1 MTGVLLIWGLRVKKT
16 ALGTVRIISGTLKG
30 SKLPVLDSDGLRPT
44 SDRVR
49 ETLFNWIQH
58 NIQGRVVLDLFAG
71 SGALGFE
78 AASRQA
84 SKVILLE
91 REPAAAALLEES
103 KQRLKIDNAV
113 IIQSDSLAWLREHS
127 GHSFDLVFIDPPYS
141 SDLWPAIWPVLE
153 PQMAEGGR
161 VYLEH
166 DVRRSVVLPEGFTLL
181 KEGRTSQSRFML
193 VQWHKPPVG

>member
-1 MTGVLLIWGLRVKKT
+1 M
-16 ALGTVRIISGTLKG
+16 
-30 SKLPVLDSDGLRPT
+30 VLDM
-44 SDRVR
+44 
-49 ETLFNWIQH
+49 
-58 NIQGRVVLDLFAG
+58 FAG

-113 IIQSDSLAWLREHS
+113 IIQPDSLAWLREHS
-127 GHSFDLVFIDPPYS
+127 GPSFDLVFIDPPYS

-166 DVRRSVVLPEGFTLL
+166 DVRRSVVLPEGYRLL